1 MQTSQHARTRPLAC
15 SLARSLAR
23 SLSTTHPPALSPARA
38 SPCPLAHLGPR
49 PAPARAQLGS
59 AGARWL
65 LYHQVHLVER
75 AFRALPR
82 VGDET
87 RHPLVAHAEWALP
100 RVLSLIA
107 CLHAGE

>member
-1 MQTSQHARTRPLAC
+1 
-15 SLARSLAR
+15 
-23 SLSTTHPPALSPARA
+23 
-38 SPCPLAHLGPR
+38 LGPR
-49 PAPARAQLGS
+49 PAAADAQLGS